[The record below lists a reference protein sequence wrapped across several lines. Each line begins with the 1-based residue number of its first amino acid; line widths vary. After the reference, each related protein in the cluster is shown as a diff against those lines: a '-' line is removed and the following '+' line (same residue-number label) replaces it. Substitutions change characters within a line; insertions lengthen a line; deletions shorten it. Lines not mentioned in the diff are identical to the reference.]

1 MKKTRILVLLLTLL
15 LTLSCLTLPL
25 LAAAEPAAEDPSA
38 TASADASAD
47 ASGDAQDTA
56 EQESSQEVIVSAD
69 PSFTVAA
76 KAALLIDLNTGRTV
90 YEQDADE
97 RVYPASLTKIM
108 TCLLALENGN
118 LSDVITVDESA
129 LSGLDQDSSVVGL
142 KVGEQITLENLLY
155 CMMVSSGNDAAN
167 VVAEYIAGSVADF
180 VRMMN
185 ERAYALGCK
194 DTHFNNPHGLHD
206 ESHYTTARDLAII
219 TQAALKSENFRQ
231 IVDTAEY
238 VIPASATG
246 EEHKL
251 KTTNMLIYKSTGNS
265 LYYSRAT
272 GVKTGYTSAAGRCLI
287 ATAEDDGIRFLS
299 VLCGAK
305 TSILDTG
312 DLLMESFPETIKL
325 LDYGFDNFSYVT
337 ALSPLYPIDQVTV
350 LNSAG
355 SEAVAVAPAKD
366 VRLLLPAN
374 YNPDA
379 LRTEILLDAKEVEA
393 PVSEGQKLGLA
404 RVYYGN
410 ELIDE
415 TDLLAIADVTRSEFS
430 SVPLMMKAYQLFSA
444 QSDYPLHVGVTETG
458 TEHMGVI
465 KSAMGIGGLLCMGIG
480 DTIRVSLT
488 ADPVREVYAAHDILK
503 AAGLRHDGVNI
514 VACPTCG
521 RTRIDLISLA
531 SRVEAA
537 LRDCKKPITVAVM
550 GCVVNG
556 PGEARE
562 ADVGIAGGDGVG
574 MLFAKGEMIQK
585 LPYDEL
591 LPALLSY
598 IDTL

>member
-1 MKKTRILVLLLTLL
+1 MLLLTA
-15 LTLSCLTLPL
+15 SCLTLPL
-25 LAAAEPAAEDPSA
+25 HAAAEPAAEESSTD
-38 TASADASAD
+38 TAADAAD
-47 ASGDAQDTA
+47 ASGDAQEPA
-56 EQESSQEVIVSAD
+56 EEASSQEVVVSAD

-90 YEQDADE
+90 YEQDADV

-129 LSGLDQDSSVVGL
+129 LTGLDQDSSVVGL

-231 IVDTAEY
+231 IVATAEY
-238 VIPASATG
+238 TIPESTLG
-246 EEHKL
+246 PEHDL
-251 KTTNMLIYKSTGNS
+251 KTTNMLIYNSTGNS

-287 ATAEDDGIRFLS
+287 ATAEDGDVRFLS

-305 TSILDTG
+305 TSIQDTG

-337 ALSPLYPIDQVTV
+337 ALSPLYPIAQVGV
-350 LNSAG
+350 LHSAG

-366 VRLLLPAN
+366 VKLLLPAN
-374 YNPDA
+374 YNPDS
-379 LRTEILLDAKEVEA
+379 LRTEISLDAQEVEA
-393 PVSEGQKLGLA
+393 PVSEGQKLGVA
-404 RVYYGN
+404 KVYYAN

-415 TDLLAIADVTRSEFS
+415 TDLLAIADVSRSELS
-430 SVPLMMKAYQLFSA
+430 SVASNSSAYIQKNWWKWIVFLI
-444 QSDYPLHVGVTETG
+444 L
-458 TEHMGVI
+458 GVI
-465 KSAMGIGGLLCMGIG
+465 AAFVIFLVYLQ
-480 DTIRVSLT
+480 IRRRRLRRLRMEKRRR
-488 ADPVREVYAAHDILK
+488 DLEKQYHRRRFRDDYDIK
-503 AAGLRHDGVNI
+503 
-514 VACPTCG
+514 
-521 RTRIDLISLA
+521 
-531 SRVEAA
+531 
-537 LRDCKKPITVAVM
+537 
-550 GCVVNG
+550 
-556 PGEARE
+556 
-562 ADVGIAGGDGVG
+562 
-574 MLFAKGEMIQK
+574 
-585 LPYDEL
+585 
-591 LPALLSY
+591 
-598 IDTL
+598 

>member
-1 MKKTRILVLLLTLL
+1 MLALLIAC
-15 LTLSCLTLPL
+15 SCLTLPV
-25 LAAAEPAAEDPSA
+25 LAAAESAETDASSEEA
-38 TASADASAD
+38 SDTASDASEETADA
-47 ASGDAQDTA
+47 ASETI
-56 EQESSQEVIVSAD
+56 EEVIVSAD
-69 PSFTVAA
+69 PNFSVDA

-90 YEQDADE
+90 YEQDADV

-108 TCLLALENGN
+108 TCLIALENGN
-118 LSDVITVDESA
+118 LSDIVTVDESA
-129 LSGLDQDSSVVGL
+129 LAGLDQDSSVVGL
-142 KVGEQITLENLLY
+142 QVGEKMTLENLLY

-231 IVDTAEY
+231 IVATAEY
-238 VIPASATG
+238 TIPESTLG
-246 EEHKL
+246 PEHVL
-251 KTTNMLIYKSTGNS
+251 KTTNMLIYNSTGNT

-287 ATAEDDGIRFLS
+287 ATAEDGDVRFLS

-305 TSILDTG
+305 TSIQDTG
-312 DLLMESFPETIKL
+312 DLLMESFPETRKL

-337 ALSPLYPIDQVTV
+337 ALSPLYPIAQVNV

-366 VRLLLPAN
+366 VKLLLPAN

-379 LRTEILLDAKEVEA
+379 LRTEISLDAEEVEA

-404 RVYYGN
+404 RVYYGK

-415 TDLLAIADVTRSEFS
+415 TDLLALADVSRSELS
-430 SVPLMMKAYQLFSA
+430 SVASTSSAYIQKNWWQWIVFLI
-444 QSDYPLHVGVTETG
+444 L
-458 TEHMGVI
+458 GVI
-465 KSAMGIGGLLCMGIG
+465 AAFVILLIILQ
-480 DTIRVSLT
+480 IRRRRLRRLRMEKRRR
-488 ADPVREVYAAHDILK
+488 DLEKQYHRRQFRDDYDIK
-503 AAGLRHDGVNI
+503 
-514 VACPTCG
+514 
-521 RTRIDLISLA
+521 
-531 SRVEAA
+531 
-537 LRDCKKPITVAVM
+537 
-550 GCVVNG
+550 
-556 PGEARE
+556 
-562 ADVGIAGGDGVG
+562 
-574 MLFAKGEMIQK
+574 
-585 LPYDEL
+585 
-591 LPALLSY
+591 
-598 IDTL
+598 

>member
-1 MKKTRILVLLLTLL
+1 MKKTNISAL
-15 LTLSCLTLPL
+15 L
-25 LAAAEPAAEDPSA
+25 LAALLLIQLLCAPVSAVTAEPAADA
-38 TASADASAD
+38 QADAQTASDNSAEDAAAEADSVPED
-47 ASGDAQDTA
+47 QLLSSR
-56 EQESSQEVIVSAD
+56 EQFS
-69 PSFTVAA
+69 VAA
-76 KAALLIDLNTGRTV
+76 KAELLIDLNTNRVV

-108 TCLLALENGN
+108 TCLIALENGN
-118 LSDVITVDESA
+118 LSDVVTVSESA
-129 LSGLDQDSSVVGL
+129 LADLDEDSSVAGL
-142 KVGEQITLENLLY
+142 VVGEQMTLENLLY
-155 CMMVSSGNDAAN
+155 CMMVVSGNDACN
-167 VVAEYIAGSVADF
+167 VIAEHVAGSVTDF

-185 ERAYALGCK
+185 QRAYELGCTN
-194 DTHFNNPHGLHD
+194 THFNNPHGLHD

-430 SVPLMMKAYQLFSA
+430 SVASTSTAYIQQNWWKWIVFLI
-444 QSDYPLHVGVTETG
+444 L
-458 TEHMGVI
+458 GVI
-465 KSAMGIGGLLCMGIG
+465 AAFLILLVLLQ
-480 DTIRVSLT
+480 IRRRRLRRLRLEKRRR
-488 ADPVREVYAAHDILK
+488 DLEKQYRRRYRED
-503 AAGLRHDGVNI
+503 
-514 VACPTCG
+514 
-521 RTRIDLISLA
+521 
-531 SRVEAA
+531 
-537 LRDCKKPITVAVM
+537 
-550 GCVVNG
+550 
-556 PGEARE
+556 RE
-562 ADVGIAGGDGVG
+562 
-574 MLFAKGEMIQK
+574 E
-585 LPYDEL
+585 
-591 LPALLSY
+591 
-598 IDTL
+598 

>member
-1 MKKTRILVLLLTLL
+1 MKKTNISAL
-15 LTLSCLTLPL
+15 L
-25 LAAAEPAAEDPSA
+25 LAALLLIQLLCAPVSAVTAEPAADA
-38 TASADASAD
+38 QADAQTASDNSAEDAAAEADSVPED
-47 ASGDAQDTA
+47 QLLSSR
-56 EQESSQEVIVSAD
+56 EQFS
-69 PSFTVAA
+69 VAA
-76 KAALLIDLNTGRTV
+76 KAALLIDLNTNRVV

-108 TCLLALENGN
+108 TCLIALENGN
-118 LSDVITVDESA
+118 LSDVVTVSESA
-129 LSGLDQDSSVVGL
+129 LADLDEDSSVAGL
-142 KVGEQITLENLLY
+142 VVGEQMTLENLLY
-155 CMMVSSGNDAAN
+155 CMMVVSGNDACN
-167 VVAEYIAGSVADF
+167 VIAEHVAGSVTDF

-185 ERAYALGCK
+185 QRAYELGCTN
-194 DTHFNNPHGLHD
+194 THFNNPHGLHD

-430 SVPLMMKAYQLFSA
+430 SVASTSTAYIQQNWWKWIVFLI
-444 QSDYPLHVGVTETG
+444 L
-458 TEHMGVI
+458 GVI
-465 KSAMGIGGLLCMGIG
+465 AAFLILLVLLQ
-480 DTIRVSLT
+480 IRRRRLRRLRLEKRRR
-488 ADPVREVYAAHDILK
+488 DLEKQYRRRYRDDRE
-503 AAGLRHDGVNI
+503 
-514 VACPTCG
+514 
-521 RTRIDLISLA
+521 
-531 SRVEAA
+531 E
-537 LRDCKKPITVAVM
+537 
-550 GCVVNG
+550 
-556 PGEARE
+556 
-562 ADVGIAGGDGVG
+562 
-574 MLFAKGEMIQK
+574 
-585 LPYDEL
+585 
-591 LPALLSY
+591 
-598 IDTL
+598 